1 MPVALIQVPYMIG
14 DDRHSASQ
22 GPQRYLQAGAGE
34 LFTVKGI
41 ATSVELVERGAP
53 FRDSTS
59 ASLAVNK
66 NLSATVQ
73 RVTNGGAF
81 PVVLAGSCD
90 ASLGILAGFDHSRC
104 GVIWVDAHGDFNT
117 PESTVSGFFAGMS
130 LAAVTG
136 HCYRNYWGQM
146 GNNTPVSEAQTLL
159 LGARDLDAAERRR
172 LESSAIRMVRW
183 EEGRSQADVNA
194 TLEALANRVQEA
206 YLHIDMDA
214 MDPEIAPGIVD
225 HPVPGGLSL
234 PQVEEII
241 RAVCSRFRV
250 RAACLATYTPER
262 DIGDKTLQV
271 GLRILETLA
280 ECFPQRGSLNWIEGP
295 L

>member
-1 MPVALIQVPYMIG
+1 MIG
-14 DDRHSASQ
+14 DDRHGASQ
-22 GPQRYLQAGAGE
+22 GPQRMLQAGAGE
-34 LFTVKGI
+34 LFTARNI
-41 ATSVELVERGAP
+41 AASVERVERGAP

-66 NLSATVQ
+66 SLSATVQ
-73 RVTNGGAF
+73 RVTSGGAL

-90 ASLGILAGFDHSRC
+90 ASLGILAGFEHARC
-104 GVIWVDAHGDFNT
+104 GIVWVDAHGDFNT
-117 PESTVSGFFAGMS
+117 PESTVSGFLAGMS
-130 LAAVTG
+130 LAVVTG

-146 GNNTPVSEAQTLL
+146 GDNTPVSEAATLL
-159 LGARDLDAAERRR
+159 IGVRDLDPGERQR
-172 LESSAIRMVRW
+172 LESSEVQLVRW
-183 EEGRSQADVNA
+183 EEGRAQADVNA
-194 TLEALANRVQEA
+194 TLEVLANRVQA
-206 YLHIDMDA
+206 TYLHIDMDA

-234 PQVEEII
+234 AQLEEII

-250 RAACLATYTPER
+250 KAACLATYTPER
-262 DIGDKTLQV
+262 DVGDKTLQV

-280 ECFPQRGSLNWIEGP
+280 ECSRSGIAELDEGP